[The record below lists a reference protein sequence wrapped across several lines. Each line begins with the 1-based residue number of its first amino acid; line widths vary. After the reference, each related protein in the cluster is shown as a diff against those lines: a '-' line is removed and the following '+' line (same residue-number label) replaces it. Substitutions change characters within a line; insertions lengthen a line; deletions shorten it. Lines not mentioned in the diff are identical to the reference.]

1 MNEFGM
7 GFQMNERYKSMS
19 ECNERKTTKRE
30 RNGMSLERGFKEM
43 VWNEFGT
50 GFQRNGIQWR
60 ERRKEWN
67 EFGTGFQR
75 NGMGRNK

>member
-7 GFQMNERYKSMS
+7 GFQMNERYKTMS
-19 ECNERKTTKRE
+19 ECNERKITRRE
-30 RNGMSLERGFKEM
+30 RNGMSLERGFKGME
-43 VWNEFGT
+43 
-50 GFQRNGIQWR
+50 WR

-75 NGMGRNK
+75 NGMERTKKGME